1 MGVVLE
7 QRRLEVV
14 VLEEQSVVGVVQV
27 VSVVPEEC

>member
-27 VSVVPEEC
+27 VPEEC